1 MAVPVV
7 MLVLAGWHRPA
18 LLAQSSAT
26 IAVSATVLP
35 SPQLGATVASLDLPG
50 YGSALSL
57 TMGTTLLA
65 AARGEA
71 TFRRHRASGAPDA
84 GPGAGASAVPD
95 GVLLQG
101 GPAPGSTPKASGRP
115 ELPPTVRITLAY
127 TAN

>member
-1 MAVPVV
+1 ML
-7 MLVLAGWHRPA
+7 LVLALTGAYRPA

-50 YGSALSL
+50 SGSALSL

-84 GPGAGASAVPD
+84 GPSAAASRVPKGAI
-95 GVLLQG
+95 LQEG
-101 GPAPGSTPKASGRP
+101 QAAGSTPKAGGRP
-115 ELPPTVRITLAY
+115 ESPPTVRITLAY